1 MLENYLIDCCAPTL
15 ASLKSGSLF
24 NCKCPEGACIE
35 DVVDRWNEGFSDLGI
50 TMCIL
55 RRTDTTALIYVY
67 RNTSLA
73 RTLKDPEVQ
82 AFLSSYGYE
91 SCSCCDG
98 CSTGECS
105 ISSCLEHLRSR
116 IALSNSGENIGAE
129 SGRSGGEAGC
139 GSSERCCSEMKFP
152 HEIGVFLG
160 YPLQDVK
167 GFIENNGRNSKYTGL
182 WKVYGDKAASMRMFE
197 KYRKCFSVYSDLWR
211 SGRRDI
217 FQLTVAG

>member
-35 DVVDRWNEGFSDLGI
+35 DIVDRWNAGFSELGI

-55 RRTDTTALIYVY
+55 RRTETTALIYVY
-67 RNTSLA
+67 RSTSLA

-82 AFLSSYGYE
+82 AFLGAYGYE

-98 CSTGECS
+98 CSTAECS
-105 ISSCLEHLRSR
+105 ITSCLEHLRSR
-116 IALSNSGENIGAE
+116 IAMSNTRESAGAG
-129 SGRSGGEAGC
+129 SEADGDGAC
-139 GSSERCCSEMKFP
+139 CKSEPNCEMKFP

-182 WKVYGDKAASMRMFE
+182 WKVYGDKAASIRMFE